1 MNGNQA
7 YFSDDIHFSA
17 DKDGVPGRT
26 RTVDSLIKSQL
37 LCLLSYGHIEELL
50 YFRLNIL
57 NFIEITTLGC
67 APSVAVS
74 AYHVTLLYFSC

>member
-1 MNGNQA
+1 
-7 YFSDDIHFSA
+7 
-17 DKDGVPGRT
+17 
-26 RTVDSLIKSQL
+26 
-37 LCLLSYGHIEELL
+37 
-50 YFRLNIL
+50 LNIL